1 MLHWIYNPTRKVKR
15 AFDELDREKKIHDQE
30 DHNIIQDILQMA
42 KENGLRPSD
51 IKSLEHE
58 IDAEF
63 LVTPTNNLERLNQ
76 LIYMEKIMMADLNM
90 DTAEL
95 DFLIEFAR
103 FIHLPSDIAP
113 LIVRDI
119 YFDMR
124 AEKTDLEIVEDIIT
138 GFNLL

>member
-1 MLHWIYNPTRKVKR
+1 MLHWIYNPTRKIKR
-15 AFDELDREKKIHDQE
+15 AFDELDRQKKTHTSE
-30 DHNIIQDILQMA
+30 HNIIQDVLLMA

-58 IDAEF
+58 IDAE
-63 LVTPTNNLERLNQ
+63 LLTTPTNNLERINQ

-90 DTAEL
+90 DSAEL

-103 FIHLPSDIAP
+103 YIQLPSDIAP

-124 AEKTDLEIVEDIIT
+124 AEKSDAEIVEDIIT
-138 GFNLL
+138 GFNLF

>member
-1 MLHWIYNPTRKVKR
+1 MLHWIYNPNRKVKR
-15 AFDELDREKKIHDQE
+15 AFDELDREKKVHNQDQ
-30 DHNIIQDILQMA
+30 NIIQDILLMA

-58 IDAEF
+58 IDAEH
-63 LVTPTNNLERLNQ
+63 LITPTNTLERINQ

-103 FIHLPSDIAP
+103 FIQLPSDICP

-119 YFDMR
+119 YFEMR
-124 AEKTDLEIVEDIIT
+124 AEKNDTEIVETIIKS
-138 GFNLL
+138 FDLV

>member
-15 AFDELDREKKIHDQE
+15 AFDELDREKKVHDSE
-30 DHNIIQDILQMA
+30 HNVIQDVLQMA

-58 IDAEF
+58 IDAEH
-63 LVTPTNNLERLNQ
+63 LVTPTTTLERINQ

-103 FIHLPSDIAP
+103 YIQLPSDICP

-124 AEKTDLEIVEDIIT
+124 AEKTDPEIVADIVND
-138 GFNLL
+138 FKLL